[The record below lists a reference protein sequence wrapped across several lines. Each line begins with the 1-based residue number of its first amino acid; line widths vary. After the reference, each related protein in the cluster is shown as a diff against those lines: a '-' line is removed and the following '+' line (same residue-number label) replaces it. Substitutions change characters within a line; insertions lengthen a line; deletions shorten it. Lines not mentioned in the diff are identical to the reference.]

1 MLECGKVSHRTC
13 CHSAFKWILGLR
25 VWVGVGV
32 GCLPGC
38 VWETEKGREREW
50 LRLLLL
56 LELFYVYNFFFFVH
70 PINFTNSR
78 HWKRQLNPVL
88 SNPVTTLRVSV
99 NSCWSLISIW
109 SCFEGEEQVH
119 LNWLKLASSRMLFGT
134 SGTAWTV
141 SAESAAGTIHLQR
154 KDPVTSENSY
164 NFPPSRQP
172 CQEKIL

>member
-1 MLECGKVSHRTC
+1 MEKFLTEPVVI
-13 CHSAFKWILGLR
+13 ALLNEYLGLGLGLGLGACL
-25 VWVGVGV
+25 GVYERQRKG
-32 GCLPGC
+32 
-38 VWETEKGREREW
+38 EKESDW
-50 LRLLLL
+50 DCY
-56 LELFYVYNFFFFVH
+56 FYLNSSMSIIFFLVH

-109 SCFEGEEQVH
+109 SRFEGEEQVH

-141 SAESAAGTIHLQR
+141 SAESAAGTIDLQR